1 MNTRPACAPGL
12 GIGSTSWS
20 PRPTWRRPRKSLF
33 RCKKKTTT
41 SIGRK
46 STLASQR
53 TRTTCSMQT
62 ADARNAVLDGEH
74 VVRLVSVPTEMEAG
88 IIVGAIEEHEI
99 RAAMAGV
106 TTANFR
112 AEAPGRVDI
121 LISEH
126 DLSRATQVLETL
138 HSDQGDVDWSQVDV
152 GEPEDGEASSA
163 ELEDAD
169 ISAEDSWYYRV
180 WIAAIFSMLAAIV

>member
-1 MNTRPACAPGL
+1 MP
-12 GIGSTSWS
+12 
-20 PRPTWRRPRKSLF
+20 
-33 RCKKKTTT
+33 
-41 SIGRK
+41 
-46 STLASQR
+46 
-53 TRTTCSMQT
+53 T

-88 IIVGAIEEHEI
+88 IIVGALEEHEI
-99 RAAMAGV
+99 RAAMAGG

-112 AEAPGRVDI
+112 AEAPGRADI

-152 GEPEDGEASSA
+152 GEPEDANEAGSA

-180 WIAAIFSMLAAIV
+180 WIAAIFSMLAAIVGLVIRGLLNWNTWH